1 MIIVDLQQ
9 VMIANLSVQLGNH
22 QNAQLDESMLR
33 HMILNQLRSF
43 RVKFKDYGDM
53 VIATDT
59 KSSWRKKVFP
69 YYKALRHKNREE
81 SELDWKTIFESFNTV
96 REELKEFFPW
106 RVIDVDGAEADD
118 IIGALCYHFGDDNDS
133 PIIATFDKKEDIL
146 ILSGDHDFRQ
156 LQKFRNV
163 NQFDP
168 KQKKK
173 IVCDDPIGYL
183 KEHIIRGDKGDGVP
197 NVFSADDSIVNK
209 VRQKAIFDDKLQVW
223 LKTPIDKLTGDDTI
237 PLRNWKRNE
246 QLIDLSFTP
255 EAIRAEVLLQYEAQG
270 TKGRSQLANYFIKKR
285 LKHMHELINDFY

>member
-9 VMIANLSVQLGNH
+9 TMIANLSVQLGNH
-22 QNAQLDESMLR
+22 QNAQLDESILR

-43 RVKFKDYGDM
+43 RIKFKEYGEM

-59 KSSWRKKVFP
+59 RASWRKKSFA
-69 YYKALRHKNREE
+69 YYKANRHAAREE
-81 SELDWKTIFESFNTV
+81 SELDWKTIFATFNVV
-96 REELKEFFPW
+96 REELKEYFPW

-118 IIGALCYHFGDDNDS
+118 IIGVLTYEFGDDNDS

-146 ILSGDHDFRQ
+146 IVSGDHDFRQ

-173 IVCDDPIGYL
+173 IVCDNPVDYL
-183 KEHIIRGDKGDGVP
+183 KEHIIRGDKGDGIP
-197 NVFSADDSIVNK
+197 NILSADDVFVTKGRQKSIFDEKLQNWLSTPVNK
-209 VRQKAIFDDKLQVW
+209 LVDD
-223 LKTPIDKLTGDDTI
+223 GCFS
-237 PLRNWKRNE
+237 LRNWKRNE
-246 QLIDLSFTP
+246 ELIDLTFTP
-255 EAIRAEVLLQYEAQG
+255 QAIRDQVLLQYQEQAG
-270 TKGRSQLANYFIKKR
+270 KDRTQLTNYFIKKR

>member
-9 VMIANLSVQLGNH
+9 TMIANLSVQLGNH

-43 RVKFKDYGDM
+43 RVKFKEYGEM

-59 KSSWRKKVFP
+59 RQSWRKKAFA
-69 YYKALRHKNREE
+69 YYKANRHAAREE
-81 SELDWKTIFESFNTV
+81 SELDWKTIFATFNTV

-118 IIGALCYHFGDDNDS
+118 IIGVLCYAFGDDNDS
-133 PIIATFDKKEDIL
+133 PMIATFDRKEEIL
-146 ILSGDHDFRQ
+146 IVSGDHDFRQ

-168 KQKKK
+168 KMKKK
-173 IVCDDPIGYL
+173 IICENPIEYL

-197 NVFSADDSIVNK
+197 NILSGDDCLVTK
-209 VRQKAIFDDKLQVW
+209 TRQKSIFDDKLETW
-223 LKTPIDKLTGDDTI
+223 IKTPVEKLVADDCFS
-237 PLRNWKRNE
+237 LRNWKRNE
-246 QLIDLSFTP
+246 ELIDLSFTP
-255 EAIRAEVLLQYEAQG
+255 QAIRDQVLLQYKEQAG
-270 TKGRSQLANYFIKKR
+270 KGRSKLQNYFIAKR
-285 LKHMHELINDFY
+285 LKNLQESFADFY

>member
-1 MIIVDLQQ
+1 VIICDLQQ
-9 VMIANLSVQLGNH
+9 TMIANLSVQLGNH

-43 RVKFKDYGDM
+43 RVKFKGYGDM

-59 KSSWRKKVFP
+59 RGSWRKKVFP
-69 YYKALRHKNREE
+69 YYKWKRHKNREE
-81 SELDWKTIFESFNTV
+81 SEMDWDTIFKSFNV
-96 REELKEFFPW
+96 VKEELKEFFPW

-118 IIGALCYHFGDDNDS
+118 IIGVLAHHYGDDNDS

-163 NQFDP
+163 SQFDP

-173 IVCDDPIGYL
+173 IICDKPEQYL
-183 KEHIIRGDKGDGVP
+183 KEHIIRGDKGDGIP
-197 NVFSADDSIVNK
+197 NILSADDVFVTNG
-209 VRQKAIFDDKLQVW
+209 RQKSIFDDKLQDW
-223 LKTPIDKLTGDDTI
+223 LKKSVEQCVEEQAFS
-237 PLRNWKRNE
+237 LRNWKRNE
-246 QLIDLSFTP
+246 ELVDLSFTP
-255 EAIRAEVLLQYEAQG
+255 QAIRDQVLLQYESQAN
-270 TKGRSQLANYFIKKR
+270 KDRSKLVNYFIKRR

>member
-1 MIIVDLQQ
+1 VIICDLQQ
-9 VMIANLSVQLGNH
+9 TMIANLSVQLGNH

-43 RVKFKDYGDM
+43 RVKFKEYGEM

-59 KSSWRKKVFP
+59 RSSWRKKVFP
-69 YYKALRHKNREE
+69 YYKAMRHKHREE
-81 SELDWKTIFESFNTV
+81 SEMDWKTIFETFNVV

-118 IIGALCYHFGDDNDS
+118 IIGVLSHEFRDDNDS
-133 PIIATFDKKEDIL
+133 PIIPVFERKESIL

-156 LQKFRNV
+156 LQKFSNV
-163 NQFDP
+163 SQFDP

-173 IVCDDPIGYL
+173 IVCDHPSLYL

-197 NVFSADDSIVNK
+197 NVLSPDDVFVNK
-209 VRQKAIFDDKLQVW
+209 GRQRSIFDDKLQNW
-223 LKTPIDKLTGDDTI
+223 LATPVDKLVADDAFS
-237 PLRNWKRNE
+237 LRNWKRNE
-246 QLIDLSFTP
+246 ELIDLSFTP
-255 EAIRAEVLLQYEAQG
+255 KTIRDQVLLQYEAQAG
-270 TKGRSQLANYFIKKR
+270 KSRSKLTNYFISKR